1 MKPNIKPNAPYRELA
16 ERIYAL
22 RIEKGLSREEL
33 GEKCGCTGRT
43 IGNYEHGTRKPTSNV
58 AVPMAE
64 ALGVTVEELLGTSSA
79 ADSRRELK
87 QSDSVEMFRQMYGAS
102 TAKRM
107 GAIIAATD
115 GLNAEGVL
123 TREEIDDFAD
133 ELNKVLIR
141 MRENAR
147 EKFTPLSKRTEAQ
160 RQSIAQGRAVANAI
174 DVRIREEQ
182 RGKKGTRDF
191 NAFLLGDDDYDSE
204 ED

>member
-1 MKPNIKPNAPYRELA
+1 MKQA
-16 ERIYAL
+16 
-22 RIEKGLSREEL
+22 
-33 GEKCGCTGRT
+33 
-43 IGNYEHGTRKPTSNV
+43 
-58 AVPMAE
+58 
-64 ALGVTVEELLGTSSA
+64 
-79 ADSRRELK
+79 
-87 QSDSVEMFRQMYGAS
+87 DSVEMFRQMYGAS

-174 DVRIREEQ
+174 DDRIREEQ
-182 RGKKGTRDF
+182 RAKKGTRDF